1 MTLIQEKVNQAIE
14 ILKEQE
20 TDMWLTFVRETSGVR
35 DPALDLLIGANDLT
49 WESAL
54 IFTRAGNRIAIIGN
68 LEKDAVS
75 RLGVFDEILGYDKS
89 VRELLRET
97 ITRLNPDR
105 IAVNTSRNNVHADG
119 LTHAMYEFL
128 KEYLAGTPYAD
139 RLVSAE
145 PIINALRGR
154 KTATELARIRKAVEI
169 TDEIFKKTYA
179 FIKVG
184 MTEIEVGAYMHKL
197 VREYGVR
204 EHRCGAVATLAP
216 VASKLPDSIGIGLAW
231 PAENCPAVNSGP
243 NSPVGHNGPTDIKI
257 ERGHIIHFDFGV
269 KYEDYCSDIQHVCY
283 VLREGETEV
292 PVEIQR
298 GFITLRTAVEKSREA
313 MQVGVTGNS
322 IDTISREILTDSGYP
337 EYPYALGHQLGR
349 VAHDGGA
356 LLGPLWEKYGD
367 SPNQK
372 LEVGQVFTIEPGLAI
387 PGYGYLGLEEDVVMT
402 ANGAEYI
409 GEPQREIILIKG

>member
-20 TDMWLTFVRETSGVR
+20 TDIWLTFVRETSGVR

-49 WESAL
+49 WPSAL
-54 IFTRAGNRIAIIGN
+54 ILTRKGEKIAIIGN
-68 LEKDAVS
+68 LEKDALQ
-75 RLGVFDEILGYDKS
+75 RLNVFDEILGYDTAVS
-89 VRELLRET
+89 ELFRKT

-128 KEYLAGTPYAD
+128 KEYLTGTPYAD

-145 PIINALRGR
+145 PIINAMRGR
-154 KTATELARIRKAVEI
+154 KTLTELERIRKAVEI
-169 TDEIFKKTYA
+169 TDEIYKKTFA

-184 MTEIEVGAYMHKL
+184 MTEIEIGVYMHKL
-197 VREYGVR
+197 TKDYGV
-204 EHRCGAVATLAP
+204 
-216 VASKLPDSIGIGLAW
+216 GLAW

-243 NSPVGHNGPTDIKI
+243 NSPVGHNGPTNIKI

-269 KYEDYCSDIQHVCY
+269 KYKDYCSDIQHVAY
-283 VLREGETEV
+283 VLREGEMEAPIEV
-292 PVEIQR
+292 QR

-313 MQVGVTGNS
+313 MRAGVTGNS
-322 IDTISREILTDSGYP
+322 IDTISREIITDSGYP
-337 EYPYALGHQLGR
+337 EFNYALGHQLGR

-402 ANGAEYI
+402 TKGAEYI

>member
-35 DPALDLLIGANDLT
+35 DPVLDLLIGANDLT

-54 IFTRAGNRIAIIGN
+54 ILTRSGARIAIIGN
-68 LEKDAVS
+68 LEKDAVG

-89 VRELLRET
+89 VRELLRDT
-97 ITRLNPDR
+97 LARINPDR
-105 IAVNTSRNNVHADG
+105 IAVNTSKNNVHADG
-119 LTHAMYEFL
+119 LTHAMYEML
-128 KEYLAGTPYAD
+128 RDYLSGTPYAD
-139 RLVSAE
+139 RLISAE

-154 KTATELARIRKAVEI
+154 KTPAEQARIKRAIEI
-169 TDEIFKKTYA
+169 TDEIYQKTFD

-184 MTEIEVGAYMHKL
+184 MTEIEVGEYMHKL
-197 VREYGVR
+197 AREYGV
-204 EHRCGAVATLAP
+204 
-216 VASKLPDSIGIGLAW
+216 GLAW

-257 ERGHIIHFDFGV
+257 ERGHLIHFDFGV
-269 KYEDYCSDIQHVCY
+269 KYEDYCSDIQRVVY
-283 VLREGETEV
+283 VLRESETEA
-292 PVEIQR
+292 PVEVQR
-298 GFITLRTAVEKSREA
+298 GFITIRTAIEKSREA
-313 MQVGVTGNS
+313 MKVGVTGNS
-322 IDTISREILTDSGYP
+322 IDTISREIVTDSGYP
-337 EYPYALGHQLGR
+337 EYNYALGHQLGR

-372 LEVGQVFTIEPGLAI
+372 LEVGQIYTIEPGLAVN
-387 PGYGYLGLEEDVVMT
+387 GYGYLGLEEDVVMT
-402 ANGAEYI
+402 ANGAEYFT
-409 GEPQREIILIKG
+409 EPQREIVLIKG